1 MRLPRAC
8 GMVAAW
14 CPLIVL
20 HYAAKAWVVRLPS
33 FSPKPAVTK
42 AVAVSAPAFLAQVKL
57 SQELLPGIH
66 EAKRSKNTGPA
77 HGVGGFGGALPPAKA
92 AAWYQYTGLLCL
104 AWVAVVHLR
113 ALWGCASA
121 GLSGPACGD
130 QGDWDSHRDL
140 RPKKL
145 AVAEGNRGAPKPKEN
160 SCQSAV
166 PSPCICTWYY
176 IPRPLGPRDD
186 GGHVPYESEKGLVW
200 PSFGR
205 IGAWAWVLAGVTKPQ

>member
-1 MRLPRAC
+1 M
-8 GMVAAW
+8 
-14 CPLIVL
+14 
-20 HYAAKAWVVRLPS
+20 
-33 FSPKPAVTK
+33 
-42 AVAVSAPAFLAQVKL
+42 
-57 SQELLPGIH
+57 
-66 EAKRSKNTGPA
+66 
-77 HGVGGFGGALPPAKA
+77 
-92 AAWYQYTGLLCL
+92 

-176 IPRPLGPRDD
+176 IPRPLGPRED
-186 GGHVPYESEKGLVW
+186 GGPVPYKSEKGSVW
-200 PSFGR
+200 PFWPHRGVGLGPSRGGEAPVRNQPAALRRQATCQPEHRRYQFIGHSMPKSNRPAGCVPDLKTPRSPLQPSCSSMGRRGLRIWNHFDPPLGSKDSNPSFVKSAPWFR
-205 IGAWAWVLAGVTKPQ
+205 

>member
-1 MRLPRAC
+1 MIYLADVAPSHAPIRLPRAC

-33 FSPKPAVTK
+33 FSPKPAVTR
-42 AVAVSAPAFLAQVKL
+42 AVAVSASACLARRRTSTCQGCGMVSVYSVVML
-57 SQELLPGIH
+57 
-66 EAKRSKNTGPA
+66 
-77 HGVGGFGGALPPAKA
+77 GVGCRGTLARLV
-92 AAWYQYTGLLCL
+92 GLC
-104 AWVAVVHLR
+104 V
-113 ALWGCASA
+113 CA

-176 IPRPLGPRDD
+176 IPRPLGPRED
-186 GGHVPYESEKGLVW
+186 GGHVPYKSEM
-200 PSFGR
+200 S
-205 IGAWAWVLAGVTKPQ
+205 